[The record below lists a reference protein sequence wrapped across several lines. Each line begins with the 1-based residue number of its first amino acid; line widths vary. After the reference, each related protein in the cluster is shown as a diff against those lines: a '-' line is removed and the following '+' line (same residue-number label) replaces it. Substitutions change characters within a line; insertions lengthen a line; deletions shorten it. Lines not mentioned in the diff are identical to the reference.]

1 MQFVAHTV
9 ARLPEALLW
18 MDRTGRVTRV
28 REVQPAMVAT
38 SQRTTIGA
46 SRVAGLGCVKCQVAV
61 HVAVAVTVC

>member
-1 MQFVAHTV
+1 MQFVVAHTV

-38 SQRTTIGA
+38 SQRTTI
-46 SRVAGLGCVKCQVAV
+46 
-61 HVAVAVTVC
+61 